1 MKNKQH
7 YQKMRATPF
16 SSGAIN
22 LLEEARAIREHEKI
36 VITNALDEKS
46 KYVVPKNHT
55 ALFIDATMQVDSFMY
70 SVCYAAG
77 RRPIKENHL
86 FFPIALASL
95 KEKTR
100 VPEWFAATSAQLVA
114 YYNYQAHAVW
124 LLRVQ
129 HLRELSTVTSKK
141 VKEYIPCLNNKVY
154 GYLLSY
160 DEIEQTMVT
169 EIEVTDEK
177 HQLAVALAQSLYF

>member
-1 MKNKQH
+1 M
-7 YQKMRATPF
+7 MRAPF
-16 SSGAIN
+16 SSGALN
-22 LLEEARAIREHEKI
+22 LIDEARAIREHEKI
-36 VITNALDEKS
+36 VITNALDERS
-46 KYVVPKNHT
+46 KEVVPKNHP
-55 ALFIDATMQVDSFMY
+55 ALFIDATMRIDNFKY

-86 FFPIALASL
+86 FLPIALASL

-129 HLRELSTVTSKK
+129 HLRELPTVTSNR

-154 GYLLSY
+154 GYLLGY
-160 DEIEQTMVT
+160 HEIERTTVA

-177 HQLAVALAQSLYF
+177 HQLAVALSQSLYF